1 MLCGMLAYTT
11 VIPTMNRPE
20 RARAVVEAML
30 KQTLLPQGIVVVDA
44 STPPLALPEEVA
56 QRVRSARVQLT
67 LVHVPPSTAGQRNRG
82 VEHAETPLVLFLD
95 DDVEL
100 EPRYAEELVAR
111 WEHAGLE
118 AIGGMV
124 GSPEFVPPQ
133 GTARRIARRAG
144 MLHYHANGGL
154 STTFRRSRKLR
165 FVARPHRDVEIPAV
179 GAGGAMFRTD
189 LLRRHPFDER
199 FPGYALGED
208 LDMSYRLSR
217 DAPIIQTPA
226 VRFLHEWDPGERESS
241 RRWHYRG
248 RRETY
253 FRLRHLGTSP
263 IDRAAFAVS
272 IAAETLA
279 AAIDSL
285 AERDTS
291 HVRAVVGGVSE
302 SLREERER
310 RQH

>member
-1 MLCGMLAYTT
+1 
-11 VIPTMNRPE
+11 
-20 RARAVVEAML
+20 
-30 KQTLLPQGIVVVDA
+30 
-44 STPPLALPEEVA
+44 
-56 QRVRSARVQLT
+56 
-67 LVHVPPSTAGQRNRG
+67 
-82 VEHAETPLVLFLD
+82 
-95 DDVEL
+95 
-100 EPRYAEELVAR
+100 
-111 WEHAGLE
+111 
-118 AIGGMV
+118 MV

-133 GTARRIARRAG
+133 GTALRIARRAG
-144 MLHYHANGGL
+144 MLHFQASDGL
-154 STTFRRSRKLR
+154 GTTFRRSRKLR
-165 FVARPHRDVEIPAV
+165 FVAHPHRDVEIPAV
-179 GAGGAMFRTD
+179 GAGCGAMFRTD

-226 VRFLHEWDPGERESS
+226 VRFLHEWDPRERQSGQ
-241 RRWHYRG
+241 RWHHRG

-285 AERDTS
+285 AERDPS
-291 HVRAVVGGVSE
+291 HVRAFVGGVRE

-310 RQH
+310 CQQ